1 MKMQKIPKSIAES
14 FKEYIFNIEDTK
26 FVILSDYDIQKHV
39 IHLSDFTNNM
49 HVHTHYEIFYVSNG
63 VITVKFDTGVEE
75 FSKGDVF
82 IVPPRVKY
90 MVLLAEQ
97 GATHYGISFDFY
109 KNSLKDGA
117 SLYDMLDKFMAKD
130 RVVSVKNVPFL
141 EEIFKKITF
150 DEMQSDEMAMSL
162 HLHELF
168 MELLRNHGE
177 KSGHSLLGRK
187 LSDSN
192 MIRLYKLE
200 QMIFGSNTRSYSLN
214 DIAEE
219 LFLSTRQVSRIIQQ
233 HYGCTYR
240 ELVET
245 TRMEI
250 AAGLLADTDMNILE
264 VASKSGYNS
273 IKSFYT
279 NFKEKFGCLPSE
291 YRKIKKTEKGEQ
303 EQAYEQE
310 ADEPENNDYI
320 EMTEE
325 G

>member
-1 MKMQKIPKSIAES
+1 MKMRKIPRSIAES

-26 FVILSDYDIQKHV
+26 FVMLSDYDIQNHV
-39 IHLSDFTNNM
+39 VHLSDFTNNM

-63 VITVKFDTGVEE
+63 VITVKFDTGVQE

-90 MVLLAEQ
+90 MVLLTEQ
-97 GATHYGISFDFY
+97 GATRYGISFDFY
-109 KNSLKDGA
+109 KNSLKGGA
-117 SLYDMLDKFMAKD
+117 SLYDMLDNFMAKD
-130 RVVSVKNVPFL
+130 KVVSVKNVPFL
-141 EEIFKKITF
+141 EEIFKKIAF

-168 MELLRNHGE
+168 MELLRNNGE
-177 KSGHSLLGRK
+177 KSGHSLLGTK

-200 QMIFGSNTRSYSLN
+200 QMIFGSNTRNYSLN

-240 ELVET
+240 DLVAN

-250 AAGLLADTDMNILE
+250 AAGLLEDTDMNILE
-264 VASKSGYNS
+264 VASKAGYNS

-279 NFKEKFGCLPSE
+279 NFKERFGCLPSE
-291 YRKIKKTEKGEQ
+291 YRKIKKAERGEQ
-303 EQAYEQE
+303 EQAHEQE
-310 ADEPENNDYI
+310 TDESENNDYI

-325 G
+325 S